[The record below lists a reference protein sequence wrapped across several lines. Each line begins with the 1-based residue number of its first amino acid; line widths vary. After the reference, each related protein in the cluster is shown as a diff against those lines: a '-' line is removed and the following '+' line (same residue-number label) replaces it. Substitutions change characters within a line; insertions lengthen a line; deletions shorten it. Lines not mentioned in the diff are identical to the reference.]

1 LAGRILLQ
9 HQNPT
14 RSQRLGQRPPASHE
28 FSGLAR
34 LEPELG
40 ACLTAQFPTVSV
52 RLNCLLSLAQLQGVR
67 ASHITKLRKFRD
79 KAGSLADRRN
89 RIAHDPWFFGFETKK
104 LYRLQKTARAKLEFN
119 YKYVTE
125 DELNELE
132 AEIVSTMDRFRDLR
146 AQILREFYSLP

>member
-1 LAGRILLQ
+1 
-9 HQNPT
+9 
-14 RSQRLGQRPPASHE
+14 
-28 FSGLAR
+28 
-34 LEPELG
+34 
-40 ACLTAQFPTVSV
+40 
-52 RLNCLLSLAQLQGVR
+52 LAQLQGVR

-119 YKYVTE
+119 YKYVAE